1 MDVFPCSST
10 VEEVSDID
18 KLEVRRGLEESLSVA
33 ESLHEKPQHEMVNRW
48 FIRFFF
54 YAFE

>member
-33 ESLHEKPQHEMVNRW
+33 ESLHEKP
-48 FIRFFF
+48 
-54 YAFE
+54 

>member
-18 KLEVRRGLEESLSVA
+18 KLEVRRGLEESLSVS
-33 ESLHEKPQHEMVNRW
+33 ESLHEKPQHEMVNR
-48 FIRFFF
+48 
-54 YAFE
+54 